1 MGRNDQSSLSIMYQV
16 LVTRSACP
24 MLFYMTY
31 NCRTSLLNSHFNEF
45 LNCLK
50 LSLPHPLLAQLAI
63 SVSTTFGHFVHF
75 ADISHWDNWDAHCL
89 MPGDVIKIF
98 FTLCLFKIFHFD
110 FLFLANDLKTWL
122 LRTHDFSAQ
131 AVFPKVFVHS
141 ELNILNKQRTWRYY
155 YIQVNTQGRTSFG
168 SESDFVCH
176 LVIANILSHKYM
188 L

>member
-16 LVTRSACP
+16 LVTKRACH

-75 ADISHWDNWDAHCL
+75 ADISH
-89 MPGDVIKIF
+89 
-98 FTLCLFKIFHFD
+98 
-110 FLFLANDLKTWL
+110 
-122 LRTHDFSAQ
+122 
-131 AVFPKVFVHS
+131 
-141 ELNILNKQRTWRYY
+141 
-155 YIQVNTQGRTSFG
+155 
-168 SESDFVCH
+168 
-176 LVIANILSHKYM
+176 
-188 L
+188 